1 MIQRENIRFSI
12 CVSALMQEAI
22 GSGAPVALADGVT
35 YEYSRELLNQGYIC
49 KGDERLELS
58 LEGFPYFGIT
68 LDGLNEIVKS
78 HTAKRE
84 SIERNNY
91 WESFNI
97 GGEAQLRVYNE
108 LLEALDVAKEVIT
121 KQDGKTYNK
130 RVDKLITNELEKR
143 EIPVYITH
151 PYDNFKIVFACRNR
165 DYRIKTSK
173 ANYCGCTYLD
183 DTQTPN
189 VEMFVNDNGRII
201 ASDVLQEIDSVIEH
215 INERIK
221 KAKYMLGGGLREV
234 IDRYST
240 LKEAIKVYEADKDLM
255 PYGALPRVELKD
267 KLELFG
273 ATWYVYNFE

>member
-22 GSGAPVALADGVT
+22 GSGAPVALREGVT
-35 YEYSRELLNQGYIC
+35 YEYDREALNEGYIC
-49 KGDERLELS
+49 KGNERLELT
-58 LEGFPYFGIT
+58 LDGFPYFGIT
-68 LDGLNEIVKS
+68 LDELKTIVDE

-84 SIERNNY
+84 EIERNNY
-91 WESFNI
+91 LESFNI
-97 GGEAQLRVYNE
+97 GGEAQLRAYNE

-130 RVDKLITNELEKR
+130 RVDKLIANELEKR

-151 PYDNFKIVFACRNR
+151 PYSNTSIVFACRNR

-183 DTQTPN
+183 DTQTPKI
-189 VEMFVNDNGRII
+189 EIFVNDNGRII
-201 ASDVLQEIDSVIEH
+201 VSDILKEIGSVIEH

-221 KAKYMLGGGLREV
+221 KVNYMLGGGLREV
-234 IDRYST
+234 IDKYSV
-240 LKEAIKVYEADKDLM
+240 LKEAIKVYEANKDLM

-273 ATWYVYNFE
+273 ATWYVYNF